1 MTDTG
6 KIVRKVRRNSKCNEQ
21 RKLKKQRGL
30 LDKGK
35 ITLAAIEQS
44 YGSWR
49 SHAEKGNCY
58 HLIRETDRKFNRL
71 FPESKLLCRK
81 NKRPEKENYF
91 CGFIADLRETFSE
104 Q

>member
-49 SHAEKGNCY
+49 SHAEKGNCH

-81 NKRPEKENYF
+81 NKRPEKESYF
-91 CGFIADLRETFSE
+91 CGFIADPRETLSE